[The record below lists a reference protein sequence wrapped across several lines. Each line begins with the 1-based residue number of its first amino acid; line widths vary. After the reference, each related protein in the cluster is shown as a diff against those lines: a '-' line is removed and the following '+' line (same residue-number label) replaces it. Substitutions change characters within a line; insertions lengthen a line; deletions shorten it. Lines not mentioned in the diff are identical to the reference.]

1 MGQIAHESFF
11 YCIMAI
17 NKMRENMI
25 PDKMTHFC
33 RRMVCNVPSD
43 LCHQFLLL
51 PKSKLEDAQLLPKIV
66 NSSRYLNCVLVLLLR
81 SSHNTRN
88 QAGPSHILSMWFDP

>member
-25 PDKMTHFC
+25 PDEMTHFS
-33 RRMVCNVPSD
+33 RIVCNVPSD
-43 LCHQFLLL
+43 LLHQFLLL
-51 PKSKLEDAQLLPKIV
+51 PKSKLEGA
-66 NSSRYLNCVLVLLLR
+66 YLRL
-81 SSHNTRN
+81 
-88 QAGPSHILSMWFDP
+88 